1 MTRVTVFTAGFQ
13 YSDSYMSLS
22 SPPSCSKQAFN
33 LVRKPVETFWCQTT
47 QDQPWQ
53 KVNNITV
60 RKQP

>member
-47 QDQPWQ
+47 QDQPLQ
-53 KVNNITV
+53 
-60 RKQP
+60 